1 MVAVHVRCI
10 ACVLQACD
18 RELDACT
25 AYETKVRTA
34 ALGAKVVHVLAHEQR
49 RPRVR
54 DVGRKQL
61 HAQLAAVLFVFPAL
75 PGAHRAVCP
84 RACACLYCTTTRRVP
99 PRMCASLSLA
109 SRAHVLILYDDT
121 ARAPTH
127 AGACASDIAYAS
139 SMICR
144 L

>member
-1 MVAVHVRCI
+1 M
-10 ACVLQACD
+10 LPQAN
-18 RELDACT
+18 ACT

-84 RACACLYCTTTRRVP
+84 GARTCLYFRTGQRML
-99 PRMCASLSLA
+99 PRMLELVPAN
-109 SRAHVLILYDDT
+109 
-121 ARAPTH
+121 
-127 AGACASDIAYAS
+127 
-139 SMICR
+139 
-144 L
+144 